1 VTNSGAGTV
10 TGQVATWAGTTGKF
24 ITNSTTPI
32 LGTPASGTLTNC
44 TGLPISTG
52 VSGLGSNVATMLAT
66 FSSANIRTA
75 CSDETGTGSLVFA
88 TNPDFAG
95 ATSRAQPLTVSKLTQ
110 YEGFSAGNT
119 SAATSFINGNSVGSQ
134 IYAANTTNTG
144 MVVKVRAWAQLNN
157 FSGGGT
163 LNIALFLNGSSFVAL
178 AVPSTAAG
186 YLQAEFDCT
195 VRTGTL
201 CRAQGILH
209 QSGQG
214 AVIGDSG
221 ALSWDKTVANTVDVR
236 FTFSTASVNN
246 AISPLGVNIETHI
259 RLENLRTHEKIECCR
274 VNIMP

>member
-1 VTNSGAGTV
+1 
-10 TGQVATWAGTTGKF
+10 VATWAGTTGKF

-163 LNIALFLNGSSFVAL
+163 LNISLYLNGSSFVAL
-178 AVPSTAAG
+178 VPSTTAG

-214 AVIGDSG
+214 AVIADSG

-236 FTFSTASVNN
+236 FKFSTSSVNN
-246 AISPLGVNIETHI
+246 AISPLGVNIETHYQ
-259 RLENLRTHEKIECCR
+259 T
-274 VNIMP
+274 